1 MSSDLAIPTNGL
13 ILHLDTSNSDSYPGN
28 GNTWFDLSGQ
38 NAHAQATTLPAFG
51 LNGAQIKNFD
61 FSTNSHGFNSVD
73 ISQEYRDLI
82 VIKKLETG
90 GGIKT
95 VFGHYN
101 FQDDSFRINGSQV
114 KVQNTFD
121 ANDWQFGSTSD
132 VFVNGSFITQNT
144 TVLNQWVFVRTY
156 RSNNVG
162 FGNSF
167 RYEISKGH
175 GGGGRSYRGKINLIL
190 AYNRKLTNQE
200 VQDIYQSLSP
210 RLNGTET
217 SLTVSSTS
225 FQTSI
230 DEEVSIGTEVGTL
243 TATDSDTTNL
253 TYSLVSGNGTN
264 DQHNSLFTVS
274 GTQLI
279 VAGNIDYETNATLNI
294 YVQVSDG
301 ENTYQKA
308 MIVNVND
315 VKETPLIL

>member
-1 MSSDLAIPTNGL
+1 M
-13 ILHLDTSNSDSYPGN
+13 
-28 GNTWFDLSGQ
+28 
-38 NAHAQATTLPAFG
+38 
-51 LNGAQIKNFD
+51 
-61 FSTNSHGFNSVD
+61 
-73 ISQEYRDLI
+73 
-82 VIKKLETG
+82 
-90 GGIKT
+90 
-95 VFGHYN
+95 
-101 FQDDSFRINGSQV
+101 
-114 KVQNTFD
+114 QNTFD
-121 ANDWQFGSTSD
+121 NNDWQFGSTSD

-308 MIVNVND
+308 MTV
-315 VKETPLIL
+315 T

>member
-1 MSSDLAIPTNGL
+1 M
-13 ILHLDTSNSDSYPGN
+13 ILHLDASNSNSYPGS

-38 NAHAQATTLPAFG
+38 NAHAEATSLPAFG

-144 TVLNQWVFVRTY
+144 TVLNQWVFVRTL
-156 RSNNVG
+156 S
-162 FGNSF
+162 
-167 RYEISKGH
+167 
-175 GGGGRSYRGKINLIL
+175 LIH
-190 AYNRKLTNQE
+190 
-200 VQDIYQSLSP
+200 I
-210 RLNGTET
+210 
-217 SLTVSSTS
+217 
-225 FQTSI
+225 
-230 DEEVSIGTEVGTL
+230 
-243 TATDSDTTNL
+243 
-253 TYSLVSGNGTN
+253 
-264 DQHNSLFTVS
+264 
-274 GTQLI
+274 
-279 VAGNIDYETNATLNI
+279 
-294 YVQVSDG
+294 
-301 ENTYQKA
+301 
-308 MIVNVND
+308 
-315 VKETPLIL
+315 

>member
-1 MSSDLAIPTNGL
+1 MFFSLINGNGSNDADNSSFTISGTNLIINSTADYESKAAYNIYLNVFDGASNYAKAFTVSVTNVNESPSNLGFLSSDLAIPTNGL

-82 VIKKLETG
+82 VIKKLEDG
-90 GGIKT
+90 GANIKT

-101 FQDDSFRINGSQV
+101 FQDDSFRINGNQV
-114 KVQNTFD
+114 RVQNEFD
-121 ANDWQFGSTSD
+121 NNDWQQGSTSD

-175 GGGGRSYRGKINLIL
+175 GGGGRSYRE
-190 AYNRKLTNQE
+190 R
-200 VQDIYQSLSP
+200 
-210 RLNGTET
+210 
-217 SLTVSSTS
+217 
-225 FQTSI
+225 
-230 DEEVSIGTEVGTL
+230 
-243 TATDSDTTNL
+243 
-253 TYSLVSGNGTN
+253 
-264 DQHNSLFTVS
+264 
-274 GTQLI
+274 
-279 VAGNIDYETNATLNI
+279 
-294 YVQVSDG
+294 
-301 ENTYQKA
+301 
-308 MIVNVND
+308 
-315 VKETPLIL
+315 